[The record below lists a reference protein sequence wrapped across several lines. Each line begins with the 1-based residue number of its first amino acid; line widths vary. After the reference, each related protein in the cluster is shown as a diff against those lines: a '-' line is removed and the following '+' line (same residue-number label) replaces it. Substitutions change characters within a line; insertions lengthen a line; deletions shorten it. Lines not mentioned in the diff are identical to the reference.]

1 MSDLSYNEATTIV
14 IKWISIAVAIGFI
27 AMGVTETLDSKYKSE
42 IVSSSTES
50 FSKVL
55 VACIES
61 GQTDCDQKYEFS
73 IKSY

>member
-42 IVSSSTES
+42 MVSSSTES